1 MPGLAQRNEQFSN
14 ATSSGGSYSIS
25 ANGFW
30 SKHRDDVSFNQLQK
44 VLDCSSFFFN
54 LILIDVL
61 ECMFLYLGLNL
72 ITVFT

>member
-1 MPGLAQRNEQFSN
+1 MQHHLGVLTQFLLMGSGLNIVMMLAS
-14 ATSSGGSYSIS
+14 TSSRRYWI
-25 ANGFW
+25 
-30 SKHRDDVSFNQLQK
+30 
-44 VLDCSSFFFN
+44 VLFFFLN

>member
-44 VLDCSSFFFN
+44 VLDCSFF
-54 LILIDVL
+54 LI
-61 ECMFLYLGLNL
+61 
-72 ITVFT
+72 